1 MKLLGV
7 RATAGSWD
15 VSGDRNK
22 GEGVEQGERERARR
36 VGPVR
41 KGSRRRVSVG
51 VFMSVW
57 AGREGW
63 GGWRLLSAQSK

>member
-1 MKLLGV
+1 MKTLEV

-22 GEGVEQGERERARR
+22 RGRLEQQEGEQRGPAVIFRRE
-36 VGPVR
+36 
-41 KGSRRRVSVG
+41 GSRRRVSVG

-57 AGREGW
+57 ADQEG
-63 GGWRLLSAQSK
+63 